1 MKSNLL
7 LATAG
12 LFFLIFESTKFGERR
27 EIPEKEKWKKEF
39 LNHASCPYMGELGWT
54 IYYKYTRLQTCSY
67 DKLLY
72 QKVKTKDLQP
82 SKRIIKPPALKKKI
96 HNLGKILL
104 QLQNIHT
111 IEIRRFP
118 QARMPLLAGSS
129 AASSQLTTGDEDS
142 SEFSWSCPSAF
153 FDADDG
159 FFFFVELPFCSAI
172 SLRLVF
178 WSQFWTGF
186 LEMRNMKCLTT

>member
-104 QLQNIHT
+104 QLQNIYT
-111 IEIRRFP
+111 RSRFEDSLKHGCP
-118 QARMPLLAGSS
+118 YWRDRQQHHHNWQQGTKILPNSPDLAHRPSS
-129 AASSQLTTGDEDS
+129 TPMMASSS
-142 SEFSWSCPSAF
+142 SSSFPSA
-153 FDADDG
+153 
-159 FFFFVELPFCSAI
+159 LPSVCAWYSGA
-172 SLRLVF
+172 SSGQVSWKWET
-178 WSQFWTGF
+178 WSV
-186 LEMRNMKCLTT
+186 